1 MITESRT
8 TGLRKGDSAMTGN
21 EFKKNV
27 SSPPTWTRGL
37 FILLFALIYGIA
49 EMVVTAVVAFQFCYT
64 LITGRNNRQIRDFGQ
79 DLSTF
84 IYQIM
89 LFLTYN
95 SEDKP
100 YPFGPWPD
108 QPPGGGSQPDK
119 PIDYSI

>member
-1 MITESRT
+1 
-8 TGLRKGDSAMTGN
+8 MTGN
-21 EFKKNV
+21 EIKKNV
-27 SSPPTWTRGL
+27 SSRPTWIRGL

-49 EMVVTAVVAFQFCYT
+49 DVVVTAVVVFQFCY
-64 LITGRNNRQIRDFGQ
+64 LLVTGRSNQQLRVLGQ
-79 DLSTF
+79 GLSTF

-108 QPPGGGSQPDK
+108 GPPTGGSRSDK

>member
-1 MITESRT
+1 
-8 TGLRKGDSAMTGN
+8 MTGI

-27 SSPPTWTRGL
+27 GFRPTWIRGL
-37 FILLFALIYGIA
+37 FILLFAAIYGVA
-49 EMVVTAVVAFQFCYT
+49 EVVVTAVVAFQFFYT
-64 LITGRNNRQIRDFGQ
+64 LVTGGSNRQLRDFGQ
-79 DLSTF
+79 NLSTF
-84 IYQIM
+84 IYQIL

-108 QPPGGGSQPDK
+108 QPPGGGSHPDK

>member
-1 MITESRT
+1 
-8 TGLRKGDSAMTGN
+8 MTGN

-49 EMVVTAVVAFQFCYT
+49 EVVVTAVIAFQFCYT
-64 LITGRNNRQIRDFGQ
+64 LVTGTSNRQLRDFGQ

-89 LFLTYN
+89 LYLTYN

-108 QPPGGGSQPDK
+108 HK
-119 PIDYSI
+119 

>member
-1 MITESRT
+1 
-8 TGLRKGDSAMTGN
+8 MTGN
-21 EFKKNV
+21 EIKKNV
-27 SSPPTWTRGL
+27 SSRPTWIRGL

-49 EMVVTAVVAFQFCYT
+49 EVVVTAVIASQFCYT
-64 LITGRNNRQIRDFGQ
+64 LVMGTSNRQLRDFGQ

-89 LFLTYN
+89 LFLTFN

-108 QPPGGGSQPDK
+108 GPPTSGSRPDK